1 MLAVSASQMGIGVS
15 VSLTS
20 IQLGQH
26 LVNLDH
32 HLVFT
37 DTKMWLWREKQ
48 FFLAEWFQIWNLEV
62 SWYDDAF
69 SSRSSWPNWCSLSYW
84 CARDLQKEE
93 RPHKAHQLQIFNKFL
108 MWKENPQYPRLEAKG
123 AERKYFCKA
132 FLPIPSVRWRNCQKA
147 GSSIW
152 SISLMKVKDV
162 DSTLN
167 EEHDKDK
174 GTLSK
179 GSSWLMVSSTSG
191 LVKRLA
197 TTWRIIPGLIS
208 IVK

>member
-1 MLAVSASQMGIGVS
+1 
-15 VSLTS
+15 
-20 IQLGQH
+20 
-26 LVNLDH
+26 
-32 HLVFT
+32 
-37 DTKMWLWREKQ
+37 
-48 FFLAEWFQIWNLEV
+48 
-62 SWYDDAF
+62 
-69 SSRSSWPNWCSLSYW
+69 
-84 CARDLQKEE
+84 
-93 RPHKAHQLQIFNKFL
+93 
-108 MWKENPQYPRLEAKG
+108 
-123 AERKYFCKA
+123 
-132 FLPIPSVRWRNCQKA
+132 
-147 GSSIW
+147 
-152 SISLMKVKDV
+152 MKVKDV